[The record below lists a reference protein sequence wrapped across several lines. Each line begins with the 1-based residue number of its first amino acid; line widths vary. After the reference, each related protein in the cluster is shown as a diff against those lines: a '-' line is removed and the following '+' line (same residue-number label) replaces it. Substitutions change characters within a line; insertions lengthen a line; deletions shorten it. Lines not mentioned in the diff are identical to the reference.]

1 MIWIPLIRAKVAKS
15 FFCNVAV
22 IVVVV
27 ASLAFVTT
35 NQQTAVGPVEYSA
48 GAVT

>member
-22 IVVVV
+22 IVV

-35 NQQTAVGPVEYSA
+35 NQQTVVGPVEYSA